1 MKQKMGAYVKKVK
14 FSFGEDAESG
24 FGMTEQF
31 ELDEVQVLDDY
42 YLSAQNSDIT
52 FLKKFDNDRLLS
64 RFRETAGLDAKDA
77 SPYGGWEDS
86 LLGGH
91 CVGHYLTAVAQ
102 AIKVTQDKEL
112 KDEYDNYSIVT
123 KDGVIND

>member
-1 MKQKMGAYVKKVK
+1 MKQKMGDYVKKVK

-42 YLSAQNSDIT
+42 YVAAQNSDIA

-91 CVGHYLTAVAQ
+91 CVGH
-102 AIKVTQDKEL
+102 
-112 KDEYDNYSIVT
+112 
-123 KDGVIND
+123 